1 MDRDQPV
8 ADTRVHSGG
17 VAVQLQRIN
26 RYFGPVAAVRDLSLS
41 IDRGEFVT
49 LLGPSG
55 SGKTTTLMIIAGFEQ
70 ADSGEVLV
78 GNESILRLP
87 PFRRNIGVVFQ
98 NYALFPHLTVAEN
111 IGFPL
116 RQRGEK
122 RNAVERRVDEML
134 EMMQLPG
141 LGGRYPRQLSGGQ
154 QQRVAIARAIVFAPR
169 LLLMD
174 EPLSALDKKLR
185 EELQLEMKRLH
196 ARLGIT
202 FIHVTHDQR
211 EALVMSD
218 RIGVMHEGQLQQ
230 FASPDEIYDRPAN
243 RFVASFVGEGN
254 FLEGKIETDGIG
266 VALRRGPALLRAP
279 ARQLVGPS
287 ALMVRP
293 EKLSLHPAG
302 QDVSSQCNRLAG
314 RVTELAFVGEMHRY
328 VIETECG
335 QALIAKQAHRDDV
348 QVRIPGEAVTI
359 SWAIE
364 DTLVV

>member
-1 MDRDQPV
+1 MDRDQPG
-8 ADTRVHSGG
+8 ADTRAYSGG
-17 VAVQLQRIN
+17 VAVLLQRIN

-70 ADSGEVLV
+70 ADSGEILV
-78 GNESILRLP
+78 GNDSILRLP

-122 RNAVERRVDEML
+122 RDATERRVNEML

-154 QQRVAIARAIVFAPR
+154 QQRVAIARAIVFSPR

-185 EELQLEMKRLH
+185 EELQLEMKSLH

-218 RIGVMHEGQLQQ
+218 RIAVMHEGQLQQ
-230 FASPDEIYDRPAN
+230 FAAPDDIYDRPAN

-254 FLEGKIETDGIG
+254 FLEGAVEADGVG
-266 VALRRGPALLRAP
+266 VALRHGLALLRAP
-279 ARQLVGPS
+279 ARALARPS

-293 EKLSLHPAG
+293 EKVSLLPPG
-302 QDVSSQCNRLAG
+302 QEVSAHYNRLAG
-314 RVTELAFVGEMHRY
+314 RVAELTFAGEMHRY

-335 QALIAKQAHRDDV
+335 QALIAKQAHRGDV
-348 QVRIPGEAVTI
+348 QVRTPGEAVMVT
-359 SWAIE
+359 WAVE